1 MADRIIHGTLDTFN
15 VDTGSE
21 ITYKGPGT
29 GIDRGLNIRS
39 FEINPAATG
48 NHIVNLKRSTG
59 IVSMEIFQDDSYT
72 AASAPTGYTKSFNVA
87 QAGKGKGAIAVN
99 VTDASKNYLVQ
110 LTLDGYSEVSY
121 DILVEIP

>member
-1 MADRIIHGTLDTFN
+1 
-15 VDTGSE
+15 
-21 ITYKGPGT
+21 
-29 GIDRGLNIRS
+29 
-39 FEINPAATG
+39 
-48 NHIVNLKRSTG
+48 
-59 IVSMEIFQDDSYT
+59 MEIFQDDSYT

>member
-21 ITYKGPGT
+21 ITYKGPGA

-39 FEINPAATG
+39 FEINPAGTG
-48 NHIVNLKRSTG
+48 NHIVKLLRSTG

-72 AASAPTGYTKSFNVA
+72 AA
-87 QAGKGKGAIAVN
+87 
-99 VTDASKNYLVQ
+99 DASKNYLVQ
-110 LTLDGYSEVSY
+110 LTLDGYSEISY